1 MLPTRNRADDA
12 GVAEKLLPTGAR
24 GMKAVATE
32 PVDKTTAAVKARDLL
47 LICIF

>member
-1 MLPTRNRADDA
+1 MLLPTPGRADDA

-32 PVDKTTAAVKARDLL
+32 HAVKTTAAVMARDVL
-47 LICIF
+47 LI